1 MKEYK
6 NRVSLLA
13 IQVLIAAVVLM
24 ISGCQKAPRNLSDE
38 EIAVFNTEFFN
49 TGVHNMNNMLLSS
62 EYSRPEEIDLFQLF
76 YNGVGMGVDQVS
88 EDEIAQLTELC
99 SEAAYLDIA
108 KVTTEEM
115 DAFLQEKLGLGL
127 EETEK
132 RGLDDFFYLED
143 YDGYYLV
150 HGDTNFM
157 WCTVI
162 SGTWESDDKLTL
174 EYEKKDEEGRWTVTL
189 QKTGDSYLFVS
200 NVSQDTYT
208 VTFDRSA
215 MEVINAPAEQTVLVN
230 DNLNDDI
237 IDLGDI
243 EYLKS
248 IGSIEAGYSASGDIS
263 YIYGDFWNKK
273 VNSIEDAATVLNAS
287 SSLWGNNFHASA
299 AEISVQT
306 VGEGSELVSYYTYTP
321 VVGNVPVVGSQIKLM
336 VDSTGSIDALFNSYD
351 ERIASVNTTPEI
363 TQEQAEQIAFD
374 SLLGSDRVVEFVND
388 SMELIKVLYGEDVI
402 DRAQILEYIKEST
415 TVSGSL
421 KIQCMNE
428 DGPMLV
434 YAIHLSNSLAA
445 DTDEDPISL
454 AYSETYLITANGNAG
469 QIIREVST
477 NRS

>member
-1 MKEYK
+1 MKVFIK
-6 NRVSLLA
+6 RVCSLA
-13 IQVLIAAVVLM
+13 IQVVIVAVILV

-38 EIAVFNTEFFN
+38 EIAMFNTEFFN
-49 TGVHNMNNMLLSS
+49 TGVDNMNNMLLSS
-62 EYSRPEEIDLFQLF
+62 EYSKPEEINLYLLF
-76 YNGVGMGVDQVS
+76 YDGVGMTETQVS
-88 EDEIAQLTELC
+88 EDEIAQLTELY
-99 SEAAYLDIA
+99 SEAAYLDIT

-115 DAFLQEKLGLGL
+115 DAFLQENLGMSL
-127 EETEK
+127 EESQKT
-132 RGLDDFFYLED
+132 GLDDFFYLEE
-143 YDGYYLV
+143 YDSYYIV
-150 HGDTNFM
+150 HGDTNFK

-162 SGTWESDDKLTL
+162 SGTWKSDDMLTL
-174 EYEKKDEEGRWTVTL
+174 EYEKEDEGVRWSVTL
-189 QKTGDSYLFVS
+189 QKTDDGYLFVS

-208 VTFDRSA
+208 VSFDRSA
-215 MEVINAPAEQTVLVN
+215 MEVINAPAEQTE
-230 DNLNDDI
+230 NDDI
-237 IDLGDI
+237 IDLADI

-248 IGSIEAGYSASGDIS
+248 IGSIEAGYSTSGDIS

-321 VVGNVPVVGSQIKLM
+321 VVGNVSVVGSQIKLM

-351 ERIASVNTTPEI
+351 ERIAGVNTTPEI

-402 DRAQILEYIKEST
+402 DSAQLLEYIKEST

-421 KIQCMNE
+421 KIQSMNE
-428 DGPMLV
+428 EGPMLV
-434 YAIHLSNSLAA
+434 YAIHLSNSLAV
-445 DTDEDPISL
+445 DTDEAPISL

-469 QIIREVST
+469 QIIREVLTLDEVT
-477 NRS
+477 NQD